1 MMMENKDLTV
11 SEEARENIKKRILS
25 LERRNYNTK
34 EFTVSE
40 MTQKLRR
47 IIEDEVNKDG
57 N

>member
-1 MMMENKDLTV
+1 MENKDLTV

>member
-1 MMMENKDLTV
+1 MMMETKDLAV

-40 MTQKLRR
+40 MTQKLKK